1 SGGDSRHT
9 RHRALG
15 MSAVTRA
22 GCDGLMAPYF
32 RRARL
37 RDRHLPC
44 PGEITRRKDPGVY
57 RRIILHRR
65 PDYRPLTI
73 AE

>member
-1 SGGDSRHT
+1 MSG
-9 RHRALG
+9 
-15 MSAVTRA
+15 VTRA
-22 GCDGLMAPYF
+22 GCDGLVVPYF
-32 RRARL
+32 RRAHLHDWHLL
-37 RDRHLPC
+37 R
-44 PGEITRRKDPGVY
+44 PGEIIRRKDRGVY